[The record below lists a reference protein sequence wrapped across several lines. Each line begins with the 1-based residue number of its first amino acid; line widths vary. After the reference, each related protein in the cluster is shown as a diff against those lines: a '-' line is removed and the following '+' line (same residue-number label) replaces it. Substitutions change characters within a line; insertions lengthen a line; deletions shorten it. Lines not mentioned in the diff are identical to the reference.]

1 MVVEQQVDK
10 EMSNVGLEVTKV
22 VDKVV
27 QIVTRNSGF
36 DIYDHVGDNIGC
48 WAIGEVDIYLNGIFN
63 EDIHQYT
70 IYISIV
76 FLNICRI
83 HS

>member
-27 QIVTRNSGF
+27 QVVTGNSGF
-36 DIYDHVGDNIGC
+36 DIYDHDNIGC

-70 IYISIV
+70 IYI
-76 FLNICRI
+76 FPLCFWMCR
-83 HS
+83 

>member
-27 QIVTRNSGF
+27 QVVTGNSGF
-36 DIYDHVGDNIGC
+36 DIYDHDNIGC

-76 FLNICRI
+76 FLDVSLKN
-83 HS
+83 

>member
-1 MVVEQQVDK
+1 
-10 EMSNVGLEVTKV
+10 MSNVGLEVTKV

-63 EDIHQYT
+63 EDIHQ
-70 IYISIV
+70 
-76 FLNICRI
+76 
-83 HS
+83 

>member
-1 MVVEQQVDK
+1 MVVEQYVDK

-70 IYISIV
+70 IYI
-76 FLNICRI
+76 FPLCFWMCR
-83 HS
+83 